1 MQAREVDDLREK
13 LTAAGDL
20 RAALSDSVSQVKAL
34 QQQIAQADTRS
45 EQSLAE
51 ERAKA
56 AAVAA
61 SRERAAVAAASRR
74 ITELEANIEE
84 LNDAVETLTL
94 DKEQQSL
101 EKEEALELVEQ
112 LQCELEGVKL
122 DLEHAALSATD
133 TTTSATTAAGDT
145 AAAAAASG
153 GGVSEG
159 SSAVAAELE
168 LVHAQNR
175 QLKEALKRLHDLSS
189 ADKAELGKKVSIDH
203 HAISCLY
210 HTTMKRVLCLL
221 AAWLVAAL
229 CNCSAHRLVS

>member
-51 ERAKA
+51 ERAKT

-74 ITELEANIEE
+74 VTELEAHIEE

-122 DLEHAALSATD
+122 DQEHAALSATD
-133 TTTSATTAAGDT
+133 TSTTSTTTAGGT
-145 AAAAAASG
+145 AAAAASS
-153 GGVSEG
+153 VSEG

-168 LVHAQNR
+168 LVHAQNS

-189 ADKAELGKKVSIDH
+189 ADKAELGKKVSAYYHPNHTI
-203 HAISCLY
+203 ITVCCMYMQFYCLS
-210 HTTMKRVLCLL
+210 L
-221 AAWLVAAL
+221 ARRT
-229 CNCSAHRLVS
+229 CSASVELYKH